1 VIKKPIVAVYGL
13 KLSLMFHQ

>member
-1 VIKKPIVAVYGL
+1 VIKKPILAVYGL